1 MHQNCNDSV
10 LTCMYENFVVFSV
23 HGHVRGLYC
32 ILACTGMYED
42 FKQYAE
48 SMRTEN
54 QVFELLTRYEQVCGD
69 NVTLLKKITT
79 NAVPGQHK

>member
-1 MHQNCNDSV
+1 
-10 LTCMYENFVVFSV
+10 
-23 HGHVRGLYC
+23 
-32 ILACTGMYED
+32 MYED